1 MQTCKSCIK
10 EIETG
15 ATKCSY
21 CQAYQVWYKNPQNY
35 SFIFM
40 LPFFIFIF
48 WNTGLFNTN
57 DFIDYENKFTFTE
70 EKSINVSGSN
80 AKLITFNIKNNTRHK
95 WNRIS
100 YEVISKQ
107 NGELLASITDSNYDW
122 VIQPNSESLLT
133 VKVPFIANAN
143 EWQLKIKDLK
153 SDRY

>member
-1 MQTCKSCIK
+1 MHTCKSCIK

-15 ATKCSY
+15 ATKCPY

-40 LPFFIFIF
+40 LPLFIFIF
-48 WNTGLFNTN
+48 WNTGSFNKK
-57 DFIDYENKFTFTE
+57 DFLDYESKFTFTK
-70 EKSINVSGSN
+70 EKIIDVGGSK
-80 AKLITFNIKNNTRHK
+80 AKLITFNVTNNTEYK
-95 WNRIS
+95 WNHIS
-100 YEVISKQ
+100 YEVISKK
-107 NGELLASITDSNYDW
+107 NGELLASTSDSIYSW

-133 VKVPFIANAN
+133 VKAPFIANAN